1 LPIRFKYNGDSTII
15 DLGQEVQY
23 KVLKAIDNRNVD
35 IEYIAESLKI
45 SRTSN
50 INPIYQTVFSLEIV
64 DENDIS
70 REILNSNYSNCDLV
84 LQVLLK
90 GEDIE
95 LKLEYSNEIY
105 DKKSM
110 IELLDNFVYWL
121 ENIFKDCKKF
131 DHVEVVS
138 EEEIEKQ
145 IFKWNNTVDKTKF
158 KNVNDLLC
166 KFINIENFNTSV
178 VDDRRISYSQLDD
191 LSNCVANCII
201 NKKINPQT
209 IIAVNMDRSIEY
221 IVAILGILKAGCIFL
236 PIDTNMP
243 ENRIV
248 KIINDAGVEYLI
260 NRSTEYNIL

>member
-1 LPIRFKYNGDSTII
+1 M
-15 DLGQEVQY
+15 
-23 KVLKAIDNRNVD
+23 
-35 IEYIAESLKI
+35 
-45 SRTSN
+45 
-50 INPIYQTVFSLEIV
+50 
-64 DENDIS
+64 
-70 REILNSNYSNCDLV
+70 
-84 LQVLLK
+84 LK

-201 NKKINPQT
+201 NKK
-209 IIAVNMDRSIEY
+209 
-221 IVAILGILKAGCIFL
+221 
-236 PIDTNMP
+236 
-243 ENRIV
+243 
-248 KIINDAGVEYLI
+248 
-260 NRSTEYNIL
+260 